1 MRTKPPQTAPSRL
14 YPRCLWVLSVFVGL
28 AAIVGL
34 GLAIDWVGNY
44 LIPGVV
50 VLGVIVGVS
59 GLAAWGLAKLYDKYK
74 QPW

>member
-1 MRTKPPQTAPSRL
+1 MRAKPPQTAPSLL

-50 VLGVIVGVS
+50 VLGVIVGVF
-59 GLAAWGLAKLYDKYK
+59 GLAAWGLAELYDKYK